1 MINDVFISWWEKA
14 VGVQKQELVAVRNLQ
29 NILKGDG
36 MWESSGIEERLAN
49 GELGRGRAE
58 LGRGGSFLA

>member
-49 GELGRGRAE
+49 GE
-58 LGRGGSFLA
+58 